1 MTEGQIGFTLYVSIS
16 NFTKSTLTRDVQHDV
31 GRHPIL
37 DLAIATNTPVHHW
50 NNKQNIYTPSG
61 DLLTPEK
68 SNELSSLL
76 WEVIEEA
83 FSHSAKNRKNIPES
97 QSLYDFFVAKAKENF
112 PDGKE
117 DGQLLCQMSEMWG
130 AYIGDPIQRQSL
142 RFAWMEECCG
152 GSELNFCF
160 V

>member
-1 MTEGQIGFTLYVSIS
+1 MTEGQIGFTLYVSILK
-16 NFTKSTLTRDVQHDV
+16 FTKSTLTRDTQHDV

-37 DLAIATNTPVHHW
+37 DLAIATNTPLHHW
-50 NNKQNIYTPSG
+50 NNKQNIYTSSG
-61 DLLTPEK
+61 DLLAPEK
-68 SNELSSLL
+68 SNELSTLL
-76 WEVIEEA
+76 WEIIEEA
-83 FSHSAKNRKNIPES
+83 FSHSAKSRKNIPKS

-117 DGQLLCQMSEMWG
+117 DGELLCQMSEMWG
-130 AYIGDPIQRQSL
+130 AYIGDPIQKQSL

-152 GSELNFCF
+152 GGELNFCF